1 MTWGFVV
8 LGILALFFVLW
19 FIIGKGWLGER
30 GLDKADKIAAIVSM
44 VVGVLALTYQLLGDL
59 DWNFGSGQIPWQ

>member
-30 GLDKADKIAAIVSM
+30 WLDKADKIAAIVSM